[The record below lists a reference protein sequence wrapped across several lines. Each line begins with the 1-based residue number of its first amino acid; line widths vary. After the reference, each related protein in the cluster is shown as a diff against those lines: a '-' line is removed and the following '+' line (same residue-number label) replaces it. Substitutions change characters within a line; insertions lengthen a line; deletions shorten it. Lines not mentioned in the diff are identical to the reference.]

1 MTRTKHIFPSS
12 AKHKT
17 CRSRNYPTMGKVT
30 QKVETKVEKSGKR
43 VVGVPAG
50 ADTAEGPNGVA
61 NN

>member
-12 AKHKT
+12 AKHKPAGVGT
-17 CRSRNYPTMGKVT
+17 TQEGHPKSQNKSGK
-30 QKVETKVEKSGKR
+30 KFGKR

-61 NN
+61 NS